1 MEGVMT
7 DKNLREAVRKFIK
20 KEVSKNPQITKE
32 GIVSGILD
40 TIAKSLKKA
49 NDKRFRKSLEDLAND
64 GPEGKKAADHLIKS
78 LEIFDDAADHVN
90 AKLKSLG
97 FEK

>member
-1 MEGVMT
+1 MT

-49 NDKRFRKSLEDLAND
+49 NNKRFEKSLEGLAKS
-64 GPEGKKAADHLIKS
+64 GPEGKKAAEHLVKSIKNAES
-78 LEIFDDAADHVN
+78 YMDDANDML
-90 AKLKSLG
+90 AKLG
-97 FEK
+97 WED